1 MIQIYVNLCVHWVLL
16 VILITT
22 EVVLL
27 IVINGMGSYFT
38 RKMIKEFVCLT
49 VRMERLLI
57 GTIDI
62 VKLIQKIVLLVNMEI
77 MEIIHVLLF
86 VLNNSITLVIPQLNY
101 AYQLAP
107 I

>member
-38 RKMIKEFVCLT
+38 RKMTKEFVCHT

-62 VKLIQKIVLLVNMEI
+62 AKLIQKIV
-77 MEIIHVLLF
+77 
-86 VLNNSITLVIPQLNY
+86 
-101 AYQLAP
+101 
-107 I
+107 